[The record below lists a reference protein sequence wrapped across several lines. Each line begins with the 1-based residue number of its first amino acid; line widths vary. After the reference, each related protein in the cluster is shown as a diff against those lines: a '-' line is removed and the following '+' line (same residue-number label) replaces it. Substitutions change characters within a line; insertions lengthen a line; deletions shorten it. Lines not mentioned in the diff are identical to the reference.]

1 VRAGRTARIGAV
13 VTASSVAAALC
24 AAPAMA
30 QEPTAS
36 AAPTTSSVQL
46 PEDHTCALVQV
57 IAVNGTTEASK
68 NSDPDAD
75 TGWLSRIVRPVVR
88 TANADGEDRISRA
101 YVPYPASFGGLV
113 PTEDQASYA
122 NSVRAGIDNGKALI
136 AQTIE
141 RCPDTKIF
149 LAGYSQGGQVAS
161 AIARDIGTGNGPVS
175 PEQFAGAALM
185 SDPTRGMG
193 APVFQAGTSQSAP
206 GPVPGTDGQSVSSV
220 NVAATAPIPEGRGIS
235 PNTAAADFGSVAD
248 RVASFCVPGDLA
260 CDTPPDSDVFQ
271 VVANVAGQA
280 ESAGDPVRALLD
292 VAQIAG
298 QSVLFT
304 AAETV
309 AEDVQYSEGS
319 GFTIAQAS
327 RGNTT
332 LSRMARYT
340 DPTRAQDPDQQT
352 KMLIEAGTK
361 LAGMALGASITVA
374 KKTLTP
380 ENLGQVA
387 LAGAVNPGAGASVL
401 AGQLAVNATD
411 VVTPVTITSGMRRV
425 VSELEH
431 TVTDTAGLVDMATT
445 TQTWKTIDAHGAYDK
460 VPFSTSGQSPAALA
474 QQWILAAAN
483 DVAIS
488 QGVEPVSMPEASSTR
503 REQIRSGASGEQ
515 LFPSQWETSIQ
526 KANSSILS
534 EALASVTS

>member
-1 VRAGRTARIGAV
+1 MRAGRSARIGAV

-24 AAPAMA
+24 AAPATA

-36 AAPTTSSVQL
+36 TAPATSSVQL

-136 AQTIE
+136 TQSIE

-149 LAGYSQGGQVAS
+149 LTGYSQGGQVAS
-161 AIARDIGTGNGPVS
+161 AIARDIGAGNGPVS

-193 APVFQAGTSQSAP
+193 APVFQAGSSQSTP

-235 PNTAAADFGSVAD
+235 PNTAAADFGAVSD

-340 DPTRAQDPDQQT
+340 DPTRVQDPDQQT

-411 VVTPVTITSGMRRV
+411 VVTPVTISSGLRRV

-483 DVAIS
+483 DVAIAN
-488 QGVEPVSMPEASSTR
+488 GVEPVSMPDTSSTR

-515 LFPSQWETSIQ
+515 LFHSQWATSTQ
-526 KANSSILS
+526 TANSSILS

>member
-1 VRAGRTARIGAV
+1 MRAGRSARIGAV

-36 AAPTTSSVQL
+36 AAPTSSSVQL
-46 PEDHTCALVQV
+46 PEDHACALVQV
-57 IAVNGTTEASK
+57 IAVNGTTEATK

-88 TANADGEDRISRA
+88 TANAGGEDRISRA

-113 PTEDQASYA
+113 PSEDQSSYA
-122 NSVRAGIDNGKALI
+122 NSVRAGIENGKSLI
-136 AQTIE
+136 AESIE

-149 LAGYSQGGQVAS
+149 LTGYSQGGQVAS
-161 AIARDIGTGNGPVS
+161 AIARDIGAGNGPVS
-175 PEQFAGAALM
+175 PAQFAGAALM

-193 APVFQAGTSQSAP
+193 APVFQAGTSQSTP
-206 GPVPGTDGQSVSSV
+206 GPVPGTDGQAVSSV
-220 NVAATAPIPEGRGIS
+220 NVAATAPTPEGRGIS
-235 PNTAAADFGSVAD
+235 PNTAAADFGAVSD

-292 VAQIAG
+292 VAQVAG

-304 AAETV
+304 AAETI

-387 LAGAVNPGAGASVL
+387 LAGAVNPAAGASLL

-411 VVTPVTITSGMRRV
+411 VVTPVTISSGMRRV

-483 DVAIS
+483 DVAVAN
-488 QGVEPVSMPEASSTR
+488 GLEPVSMPESSSTR
-503 REQIRSGASGEQ
+503 RDQIRSGSAEGQ
-515 LFPSQWETSIQ
+515 LSQWATSIQ
-526 KANSSILS
+526 KADSSVLS

>member
-1 VRAGRTARIGAV
+1 MRAGRTARIGAV

-30 QEPTAS
+30 QEPTAT

-46 PEDHTCALVQV
+46 PEGHTCALVQV

-113 PTEDQASYA
+113 PTEDQSSYA

-161 AIARDIGTGNGPVS
+161 AIARDIGAGNGPVS

-193 APVFQAGTSQSAP
+193 APVFQAGTSQSTP

-220 NVAATAPIPEGRGIS
+220 NVASTAPIPEGRGIS

-361 LAGMALGASITVA
+361 LAGMALGASITIA

-488 QGVEPVSMPEASSTR
+488 HGLEPVSMPETSSTR

-515 LFPSQWETSIQ
+515 LFQSQWETSIQ

>member
-1 VRAGRTARIGAV
+1 MSAVVRIGAV
-13 VTASSVAAALC
+13 VTVSSVAAALC

-30 QEPTAS
+30 QEPTPS
-36 AAPTTSSVQL
+36 AAPISSSVQL
-46 PEDHTCALVQV
+46 PEDHACALVQV
-57 IAVNGTTEASK
+57 IAVNGTTEATK

-75 TGWLSRIVRPVVR
+75 TGWLSRIVRPVIR
-88 TANADGEDRISRA
+88 AANANGEDRISRA

-113 PTEDQASYA
+113 PSEDQSSYA
-122 NSVRAGIDNGKALI
+122 NSVRAGIENGKALI
-136 AQTIE
+136 AESIE

-149 LAGYSQGGQVAS
+149 LTGYSQGGQVAS
-161 AIARDIGTGNGPVS
+161 AIAREIGAGNGPVF

-193 APVFQAGTSQSAP
+193 APVFQAGTSQSTP
-206 GPVPGTDGQSVSSV
+206 GPVPGTDGQAVSSV
-220 NVAATAPIPEGRGIS
+220 NVAATAPTPEGRGIS
-235 PNTAAADFGSVAD
+235 PNTAAADFGAVSD

-292 VAQIAG
+292 VAQVAG

-387 LAGAVNPGAGASVL
+387 LAGAVNPAAGASML

-411 VVTPVTITSGMRRV
+411 VVTPVTISSGMRRV

-483 DVAIS
+483 DVAVAN
-488 QGVEPVSMPEASSTR
+488 GLEPVSMPEASSTR
-503 REQIRSGASGEQ
+503 RDQIRSGSAEGQ
-515 LFPSQWETSIQ
+515 LSQWATSMQ
-526 KANSSILS
+526 KADSSVLS

>member
-1 VRAGRTARIGAV
+1 MRAGRTARIGAV

-30 QEPTAS
+30 QEPTAT

-46 PEDHTCALVQV
+46 PEGHTCALVQV

-161 AIARDIGTGNGPVS
+161 AIAREIGAGNGPVS

-193 APVFQAGTSQSAP
+193 APVFQAGTSQSTP

-220 NVAATAPIPEGRGIS
+220 NVASTAPIPEGRGIS

-483 DVAIS
+483 DVAIAN
-488 QGVEPVSMPEASSTR
+488 GVEPVSMPEASSTR

>member
-1 VRAGRTARIGAV
+1 MRAGTARIGAV
-13 VTASSVAAALC
+13 VTASSVVAALC
-24 AAPAMA
+24 AAPAIA
-30 QEPTAS
+30 QETTSS
-36 AAPTTSSVQL
+36 AAQTSSVQL
-46 PEDHTCALVQV
+46 PEDHACALVQV
-57 IAVNGTTEASK
+57 IAVNGTTEATK

-88 TANADGEDRISRA
+88 TANADGEDRIARA

-113 PTEDQASYA
+113 PSEDQSSYA
-122 NSVRAGIDNGKALI
+122 NSVRAGIENGKALI
-136 AQTIE
+136 AETVE
-141 RCPDTKIF
+141 RCPDTMLF
-149 LAGYSQGGQVAS
+149 LAGYSQGAQVAS
-161 AIARDIGTGNGPVS
+161 ALARDIGAGNGPVP
-175 PEQFAGAALM
+175 PEKFAGAALM

-193 APVFQAGTSQSAP
+193 APVFQAGTSQSTP
-206 GPVPGTDGQSVSSV
+206 GSVPGTDGQSVSSV
-220 NVAATAPIPEGRGIS
+220 NVAATAPIAEGRGIS
-235 PNTAAADFGSVAD
+235 PNTAAADFGAVAD
-248 RVASFCVPGDLA
+248 RVASFCVTGDLA
-260 CDTPPDSDVFQ
+260 CDTPPDSDLFQ

-280 ESAGDPVRALLD
+280 ESAGDPVGALLD

-309 AEDVQYSEGS
+309 TEDVQYNEGS
-319 GFTIAQAS
+319 GFTIAPAS

-352 KMLIEAGTK
+352 KMLIEAGNK

-374 KKTLTP
+374 KEILTP
-380 ENLGQVA
+380 ESLGQIA
-387 LAGAVNPGAGASVL
+387 LAGAVSPAAGASVL
-401 AGQLAVNATD
+401 AGQLAVHATD
-411 VVTPVTITSGMRRV
+411 VVTPVTISSGMRRV

-445 TQTWKTIDAHGAYDK
+445 TGAWKAIDAHGGYDK
-460 VPFSTSGQSPAALA
+460 VPFSTSGQSPAALT

-483 DVAIS
+483 DVAVAN
-488 QGVEPVSMPEASSTR
+488 GLEPVSMPETSSTR
-503 REQIRSGASGEQ
+503 RDQIRSGSAEGQ
-515 LFPSQWETSIQ
+515 LSQWATSIE
-526 KANSSILS
+526 KADSSVLS